1 MDISANQTLNI
12 AKVCIGFTTND
23 ILLGI
28 LSCAHAAS
36 IHFYLSDRFIKND
49 YTRADIL
56 SGGL

>member
-23 ILLGI
+23 FFIGH

-36 IHFYLSDRFIKND
+36 LLCDRFIIND